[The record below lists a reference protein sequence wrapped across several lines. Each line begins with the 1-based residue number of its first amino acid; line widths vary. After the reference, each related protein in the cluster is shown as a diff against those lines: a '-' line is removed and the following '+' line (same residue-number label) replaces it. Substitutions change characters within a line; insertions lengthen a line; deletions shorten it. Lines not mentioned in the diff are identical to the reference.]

1 MYDKIM
7 RRQKIKAVMMKVL
20 LMLFLVIMSI
30 IVGWFLA
37 RLGR

>member
-7 RRQKIKAVMMKVL
+7 RRQRIRGIVMKIL
-20 LMLFLVIMSI
+20 LMLFLVLMSI
-30 IVGWFLA
+30 VVGWFLA

>member
-7 RRQKIKAVMMKVL
+7 RRQKIKGVMMKIL
-20 LMLFLVIMSI
+20 LMLFLVLMSI
-30 IVGWFLA
+30 AVGWFLA